1 MRQRLIQ
8 QKVQV
13 LGVARWTQRTSNC
26 LVLRIVDKAP
36 NYGSREGTSD
46 FAGFQTSNIGSFRAS
61 LIANIAF
68 AKLANISGTY

>member
-1 MRQRLIQ
+1 VRQRLIQ

-26 LVLRIVDKAP
+26 LVLQIVDKAP

-46 FAGFQTSNIGSFRAS
+46 FGFQTSNIGSFRAS